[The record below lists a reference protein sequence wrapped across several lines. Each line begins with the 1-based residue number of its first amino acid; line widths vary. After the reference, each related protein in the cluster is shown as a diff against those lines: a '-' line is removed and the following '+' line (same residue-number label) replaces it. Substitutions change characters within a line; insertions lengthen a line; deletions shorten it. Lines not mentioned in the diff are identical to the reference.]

1 MRTPRTFAGLALVT
15 LALLLSACGSDEGG
29 ESAQPVAA
37 SASPEESTPT
47 APDPAASLGVHDL
60 DDVVAQYH
68 LKAVPDD
75 NYYIATL
82 PDGTEC
88 DVTSVMTSR
97 SDVEFSMQMG
107 DVVATNADMSI
118 GFLVGDDQ
126 QATCLNGLSV
136 MLGYQP

>member
-1 MRTPRTFAGLALVT
+1 MTKLAITLCAVALALT
-15 LALLLSACGSDEGG
+15 ACGSDPEPAAK
-29 ESAQPVAA
+29 SAEPVAA
-37 SASPEESTPT
+37 EASPTPT
-47 APDPAASLGVHDL
+47 APDPAASMGVHDL

-75 NYYIATL
+75 NYWIATL

-88 DVTSVMTSR
+88 DVNDVLTSR

-118 GFLVGDDQ
+118 GFLVGGDK
-126 QATCLNGLSV
+126 QATCLNGLNV
-136 MLGYQP
+136 MLGFQP

>member
-1 MRTPRTFAGLALVT
+1 MTKPVLLLLAALALT
-15 LALLLSACGSDEGG
+15 ACGA
-29 ESAQPVAA
+29 ESEPAAKSAEPVAA
-37 SASPEESTPT
+37 EASPTPT

-75 NYYIATL
+75 NYWIATL

-88 DVTSVMTSR
+88 DVNDVLTSR

-118 GFLVGDDQ
+118 GFLVGGDK
-126 QATCLNGLSV
+126 QATCLNGLNV
-136 MLGYQP
+136 MLGFQP